1 MLTTNQKGAIAEAKI
16 AAAATEF
23 GIEVYRP
30 VFEGGRFDMI
40 FAFKRELMRVQCKWA
55 RRIGDVVSIDLQT
68 SRRVAGGHLH
78 RSYTSEE
85 IDAVAGYCAE
95 LDRCW
100 LLPAARVV

>member
-16 AAAATEF
+16 AAAATEL

-40 FAFKRELMRVQCKWA
+40 FAFERELMRVQCKWA

-68 SRRVAGGHLH
+68 SRLSLIH
-78 RSYTSEE
+78 
-85 IDAVAGYCAE
+85 I
-95 LDRCW
+95 
-100 LLPAARVV
+100 